1 MRYAAL
7 FVLAL
12 ALGACA
18 DSPLGTSAQDPAAA
32 GTTSGP
38 SDLPEAARP
47 EPAINGTCPAGT
59 RSSAGALPGSGAL
72 FLFCLPPAT
81 AWNGSVIVYAHGY
94 VNPFDDLAI
103 VDDVVGGL
111 PISQIV
117 TSAGF
122 AFATT
127 SYRNTGLIVFEA
139 EQDLLRVVHEFGR
152 QFGKVPGQVLAAG
165 VSEGAAVAVLAGE
178 RYPQLFD
185 GVLAA
190 CGPIGDFRR
199 QLNHLN
205 DFRVLFDVFFPGV
218 ISGSPIDI
226 PGDVIEAWL
235 TGSLQQDVL
244 DALAA
249 NPANAVALFGSAGIT
264 LPPGPPPSYVAEFTI
279 RLLAYNILGT
289 TDVQARIGQPYDNT
303 ETVYS
308 PPAVN
313 AAVERFAAQQRA
325 LSELK
330 KYVTDGKL
338 SVPVVTIHN
347 LNDPIVPFEQ
357 VTTYEQKVDA
367 AGAGA
372 LLTPYPVPLGTPF
385 GHCVFTLEEVQGALA
400 LLLSQVNQPAGL
412 ATR

>member
-1 MRYAAL
+1 MRRAVL
-7 FVLAL
+7 LAL

-18 DSPLGTSAQDPAAA
+18 DPPTGTPVADPA
-32 GTTSGP
+32 T
-38 SDLPEAARP
+38 
-47 EPAINGTCPAGT
+47 AGT
-59 RSSAGALPGSGAL
+59 RSDAPSVDPTITATCPQGTISSAGALPGSGAL
-72 FLFCLPPAT
+72 FLFCVPPGS

-94 VNPFDDLAI
+94 VNPFDPVEI
-103 VDDVVGGL
+103 VDDVIGGVRL
-111 PISQIV
+111 SEIV

-139 EQDLLRVVHEFGR
+139 EQDLLRTVHEFER
-152 QFGKVPGQVLAAG
+152 QFGKVPGHILAAG

-190 CGPIGDFRR
+190 CGPIGDFRG

-205 DFRVLFDVFFPGV
+205 DFRVLFDVFFPDV

-226 PGDVIEAWL
+226 PTDVIEAWL
-235 TGSLQQDVL
+235 AGSLRQDVL
-244 DALAA
+244 DSLAA
-249 NPANAVALFGSAGIT
+249 NPADAVALFASAGIT
-264 LPPGPPPSYVAEFTI
+264 LPPGPPPAYVAEFTI

-289 TDVQARIGQPYDNT
+289 NDVQARIGQPYDNT
-303 ETVYS
+303 GTVYS
-308 PPAVN
+308 PPAVD
-313 AAVERFAAQQRA
+313 AAVDRFAAEQRA

-330 KYVTDGKL
+330 KYETDGKL
-338 SVPVVTIHN
+338 QVPVVTIHN

-357 VTTYEQKVDA
+357 VTLYEQKVEA

-385 GHCVFTLEEVQGALA
+385 GHCVFTLQEVQGALA
-400 LLLSQVNQPAGL
+400 LLVSEVNQQAVL
-412 ATR
+412 AAR